1 MKQLIILFSLFCF
14 ILPAVGQGLAFD
26 IVDLREVNDSLLF
39 RYNAVVTPSAIRTG
53 QSLRVTPLLRA
64 GIQYSFFPVLPFW
77 AITAGVSGAYEPSSL

>member
-53 QSLRVTPLLRA
+53 QSLRVTPLLES
-64 GIQYSFFPVLPFW
+64 GDSVLVLPGVTVLGNNRRRFW
-77 AITAGVSGAYEPSSL
+77 RV